1 MLIMMSLITVGRT
14 NAIKYV
20 EMGFFTDSGK
30 EESKSFQNALLCYNM
45 KLNQHLV

>member
-1 MLIMMSLITVGRT
+1 MLMLMSLITVDRT
-14 NAIKYV
+14 NVIKLV

-45 KLNQHLV
+45 KLNYHLV